1 MEIDLNL
8 GLAGGCP
15 GSEQKP
21 GAKRGTWKG
30 GCHTMTTPP
39 TPAEE
44 PGKAV
49 TSREPQISSMS
60 GEQEFHSG
68 RHIAALAFWQ
78 VLTPKIASFF

>member
-1 MEIDLNL
+1 MEILLNL

-15 GSEQKP
+15 GSEQEP
-21 GAKRGTWKG
+21 GAEAG
-30 GCHTMTTPP
+30 GVERRLPHNDPP
-39 TPAEE
+39 EE
-44 PGKAV
+44 PGEAA

-60 GEQEFHSG
+60 GEQEFRSG

>member
-15 GSEQKP
+15 ESEQEP

-30 GCHTMTTPP
+30 GCHTMTPP
-39 TPAEE
+39 EE
-44 PGKAV
+44 PGKTV

-60 GEQEFHSG
+60 GEQELHSG